1 MSSKYKQELIEN
13 VFSILNDE
21 QALFLMGLSLASND
35 LCINLES
42 MANFSEEENIY
53 FFVNSLSI
61 IREIAKLVEV
71 IENSDFMDFFS
82 KNSIKIFNELKAG
95 LVPFHDTSLTKS
107 VLKPIRDLSFHYN
120 LNASKEI
127 GAIDKALD
135 YLLNLRDIPVGFN
148 EKEEVGLS
156 QRYMFADTFRTKLV
170 FQYLT
175 TAKVSKISLLSVN
188 VVQLVDSL
196 LNDLLLKLRRQNND
210 G

>member
-71 IENSDFMDFFS
+71 IENSDFMDFFQ
-82 KNSIKIFNELKAG
+82 K
-95 LVPFHDTSLTKS
+95 T
-107 VLKPIRDLSFHYN
+107 
-120 LNASKEI
+120 
-127 GAIDKALD
+127 
-135 YLLNLRDIPVGFN
+135 
-148 EKEEVGLS
+148 
-156 QRYMFADTFRTKLV
+156 Q
-170 FQYLT
+170 
-175 TAKVSKISLLSVN
+175 
-188 VVQLVDSL
+188 
-196 LNDLLLKLRRQNND
+196 
-210 G
+210 